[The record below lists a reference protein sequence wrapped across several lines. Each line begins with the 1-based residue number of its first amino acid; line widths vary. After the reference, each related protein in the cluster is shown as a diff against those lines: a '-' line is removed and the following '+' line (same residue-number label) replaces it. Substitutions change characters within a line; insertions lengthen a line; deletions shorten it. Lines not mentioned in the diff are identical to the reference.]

1 MNDMTRILLLNS
13 GPHSDA
19 SHGYQLAAEMIAASG
34 LANVQVTER
43 DLVRTPIPPIGRDYA
58 LAVTSH
64 TPDDAKEFAWSER
77 LIVELEQNDMLF
89 IVTPMHNFTVPA
101 ALKLW
106 LDHVIRINRSF
117 RATPEGKVGLM
128 KDRPTFVLVSSG
140 GFHAGKRAKQVDFL
154 TPYLRYALASIGIND
169 VHFILLQGLVFGP
182 EAVAQAMQQARQQ
195 LSEKLPL
202 AIADQHTRES

>member
-1 MNDMTRILLLNS
+1 MTRILLLNS

-19 SHGYQLAAEMIAASG
+19 SHGYRLAREAIAASG
-34 LANVQVTER
+34 LSNVQITER
-43 DLVRTPIPPIGRDYA
+43 DLVQSPIPPIGRDYA

-64 TPDDAKEFAWSER
+64 TPHDAEEFDWSER

-106 LDHVIRINRSF
+106 IDHVIRINRSF
-117 RATPEGKVGLM
+117 NSTPQGKVGLM

-140 GFHAGKRAKQVDFL
+140 GFHVGERAKQADFL
-154 TPYLRYALASIGIND
+154 TPYLKYALASIGIND
-169 VHFILLQGLVFGP
+169 VHFFPLQGLVFGP
-182 EAVAQAMQQARQQ
+182 EAVTQAVDEARQK
-195 LSEKLPL
+195 LSEKLL
-202 AIADQHTRES
+202 